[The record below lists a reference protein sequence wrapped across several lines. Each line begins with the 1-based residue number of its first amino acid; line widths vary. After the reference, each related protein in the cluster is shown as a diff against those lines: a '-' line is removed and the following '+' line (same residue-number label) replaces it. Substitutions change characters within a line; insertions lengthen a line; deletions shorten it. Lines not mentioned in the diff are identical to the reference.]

1 MEILEFNS
9 VEEAKKSYNT
19 GDPQKDLSIVN
30 AILSGNV
37 KIKENEEKK
46 VIDEESIVEN
56 NNQQIE
62 DQKSNQ
68 PTVDFIQSELERQKL
83 YAELVEKRRIE
94 EKEELL
100 LRNKEIEEKLIKER
114 KDREELEKKLQE
126 LEQLKNERN
135 KSSQLNDTINKDDD
149 DEEEFVNEYTKKT
162 RKMVEELKNSIG
174 KDNPIISQ
182 LTDEVYRIKQDYEQE
197 KNERKRSLDLKKEQ
211 ERQEK
216 VFNNIRQFIIQHPEL
231 KPSKDISELDQ
242 EYKNF
247 RRDIA
252 YLTKSKT
259 LKDLESAIEDYQKG
273 GSVKELADQNGIK
286 PFKDI
291 DKYNFIAE
299 LLDFQAGLKYDS
311 TKGQHIPILDENGV
325 QVRYGSL
332 EEAFNI
338 KNYYNNLT
346 NIKRQAYKDVSK
358 KLEQFNNSPA
368 TLSPEQTES
377 FKTNLTLEQEK
388 EILNMNPKEWANN
401 PEKRRLVEM
410 VYSKYNIELPR
421 YRGRR

>member
-388 EILNMNPKEWANN
+388 EILNMNPKEF
-401 PEKRRLVEM
+401 E
-410 VYSKYNIELPR
+410 I
-421 YRGRR
+421 